1 MTAGAPRRNL
11 DGIQPGDDAAR
22 HAKVQVNAAPA
33 GAEVQVNELLA
44 AGDDHLVLG
53 HRLSE
58 WCGHAPM
65 LEEDLALPNM
75 GLDMLGQA
83 RALYSYAAELE
94 GRGRSEDDIAY
105 LRVDREYR
113 NCLLVERPNGDFAH
127 TMLRQFYFAAFM
139 HPFWQAA
146 TASIDDR
153 FAAIAAKAE
162 KEIAYHVRHAGE
174 WVIRLGD
181 GTEESA
187 RRMRAAVEA
196 LHPYTDELFVDAVP
210 ARDSVDL
217 ALVPSRPGMRAR
229 WDATVG
235 EVFSEARLEIPE
247 VAFPL
252 SGGRQGRHGEEFGY
266 LLAELQYMQRTYP
279 GLQW

>member
-1 MTAGAPRRNL
+1 MAANPPEY
-11 DGIQPGDDAAR
+11 DEIQVDAVPVGTEAL
-22 HAKVQVNAAPA
+22 
-33 GAEVQVNELLA
+33 VNELLTV
-44 AGDDHLVLG
+44 GDDHLILG

-65 LEEDLALPNM
+65 LEEDLAMPNM
-75 GLDMLGQA
+75 ALDMLGQA

-94 GRGRSEDDIAY
+94 GQGRTEDDIAY
-105 LRVDREYR
+105 LRTDREYR

-139 HPFWQAA
+139 QPYWQAM
-146 TASIDDR
+146 TTSTDETL
-153 FAAIAAKAE
+153 AAIAGKAE

-187 RRMRAAVEA
+187 RRMQAAVDV
-196 LHPYTDELFVDAVP
+196 LHPYTPELVADEGL
-210 ARDSVDL
+210 DL
-217 ALVPSRPGMRAR
+217 AVVPGRAVMRTCFE
-229 WDATVG
+229 ATVG
-235 EVFSEARLEIPE
+235 EVFGEAGLAIPD

-252 SGGRQGRHGEEFGY
+252 SGGREGRHGEEFGY

-279 GLQW
+279 GLTW